1 MRHTAT
7 ERAIQSLLG
16 VLNFEAKNVMP
27 GRLFLRRMTDC
38 ISGQA
43 VRRKQLQLG
52 AEFHRDLDWWRT
64 NLSGWNGV
72 SAFPPSHDVLKPHI
86 EFATNLGLIVN
97 GLEGLCGAPA
107 SRFLPPCNGKIS
119 CEVDVDPF

>member
-1 MRHTAT
+1 MLGVVIYTVRMELRLDAERLKNLHADMAGWSQRHTAT

-43 VRRKQLQLG
+43 MRR
-52 AEFHRDLDWWRT
+52 
-64 NLSGWNGV
+64 
-72 SAFPPSHDVLKPHI
+72 
-86 EFATNLGLIVN
+86 
-97 GLEGLCGAPA
+97 
-107 SRFLPPCNGKIS
+107 
-119 CEVDVDPF
+119 